1 MSSRYQKPYTI
12 PEAFPPLLK
21 ELTREILREQP
32 ENIYEFGAAY
42 FKNLLDIQTEEQ
54 KKQETSLL
62 DMGPDEQEA
71 FITDIFL
78 TADKDQNGYLD
89 RKEFQ
94 DVLRSTDLNLS
105 RRDYRKIMIECDEND
120 DGCIEYNEFVPF
132 MVQVLQAFK
141 AKDEMTEQMQ
151 KDQQEAEE
159 MAEAILIKGMYQE
172 EFLEQLGNSFLAADE
187 DKNGYLDRKEFKKC
201 LRYAGLGLTKREV
214 NLLMSEADT
223 DMDGKIS
230 WQEFATKCYEV
241 MVWHFTNEILEDQR
255 KFPANELEKDL
266 LLMFEAADTDQS
278 GLLHHGD
285 IKTFLKEYS
294 YELLGLTD
302 LQISV
307 IFSESQPDK
316 GGLVDYAMFA
326 RKAAQLIFTFID
338 YDSQYKRTKAVVNV
352 SKAGSQLMRGLDK
365 EKVLDLLTAVFL
377 EADEDKS
384 GTLDRNECYE
394 ALTTLGTGELQL
406 RPKEIHALMSAM
418 DENEDG
424 SVSYGEYIEFMY
436 DVLCHLEREEYIQ
449 DVAFQSAV
457 LGVQSA
463 EEAPEESVEEVP
475 AAEG

>member
-54 KKQETSLL
+54 KAQQTSLL
-62 DMGPDEQEA
+62 DMGPEEMES
-71 FITDIFL
+71 FITEIFL
-78 TADKDQNGYLD
+78 SADKDGNGYLD

-105 RRDYRKIMIECDEND
+105 KRDYRKIMIECDEND

-141 AKDEMTEQMQ
+141 AKDELENEMKKEQA
-151 KDQQEAEE
+151 DAAE

-172 EFLEQLGNSFLAADE
+172 DFLEQLGKSFLAADQ
-187 DKNGYLDRKEFKKC
+187 DKNGYLDRKEFKHC

-214 NLLMSEADT
+214 NLLMAEADT

-230 WQEFATKCYEV
+230 WQEFATKCYEI

-266 LLMFEAADTDQS
+266 LLMFEAADTDQI
-278 GLLHHGD
+278 GLLHQSD

-307 IFSESQPDK
+307 VFSESQPDK
-316 GGLVDYAMFA
+316 GGLVDYAMFS

-338 YDSQYKRTKAVVNV
+338 YESQYKRTKAVVNV
-352 SKAGSQLMRGLDK
+352 SKASGSQLMRGVDK
-365 EKVLDLLTAVFL
+365 DKVLDLLTAVFL
-377 EADEDKS
+377 EADEDNT
-384 GTLDRNECYE
+384 GTLDRNECFE
-394 ALTTLGTGELQL
+394 ALMTLGTGELQL
-406 RPKEIHALMSAM
+406 RPKEIHALLSAM
-418 DENEDG
+418 DEDENG
-424 SVSYGEYIEFMY
+424 MVTYSEYVEFMY

-449 DVAFQSAV
+449 DVAFEKAV
-457 LGVQSA
+457 TEAPEAVEEPV
-463 EEAPEESVEEVP
+463 EEAPATEE
-475 AAEG
+475 